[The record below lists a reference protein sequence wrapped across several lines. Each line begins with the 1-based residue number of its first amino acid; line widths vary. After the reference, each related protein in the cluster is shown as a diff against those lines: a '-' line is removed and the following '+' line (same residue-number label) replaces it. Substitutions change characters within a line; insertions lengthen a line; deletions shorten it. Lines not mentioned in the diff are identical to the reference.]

1 MRELAVGQRLGERIE
16 VLSGVQ
22 AGERVALT
30 DVDTLA
36 DGIMVVAVSK

>member
-1 MRELAVGQRLGERIE
+1 
-16 VLSGVQ
+16 VQ

-36 DGIMVVAVSK
+36 DGIMVVAVTK